1 MIPLVRVVFH
11 MGYKSTAPPGTV
23 LWKCSLRNGE
33 SARDDRQ
40 RDPARVLLAVVDRLV
55 RDDALLPSRRRDHPA
70 RVRVAIEAREVARRD
85 LDPNLMPRPEQV
97 ARRPAIDLE
106 PLTSPGVINSCCPVP
121 FR

>member
-1 MIPLVRVVFH
+1 MRGCMTDLSQRPQNERICDLGAMIPLVQVVFNTW
-11 MGYKSTAPPGTV
+11 YTSTVPRGTV

-40 RDPARVLLAVVDRLV
+40 RDPARILLAVVDRLV

-85 LDPNLMPRPEQV
+85 LDPDLVPRAE
-97 ARRPAIDLE
+97 
-106 PLTSPGVINSCCPVP
+106 
-121 FR
+121 